1 MSKMKTE
8 SIIDVSL
15 YQEVKDSYLS
25 YSLAIFNRS
34 LPDCIDGLKS
44 AQRRVILGLRDLNL
58 KSDGP
63 YKKVSRLE
71 GHVLGSYHPQG
82 GCANTAINM
91 GQSDAFRYP
100 LTDIHGNV
108 GGSIQTGV
116 ATGQS
121 LSEDP
126 PAAARY
132 LEVKSTP
139 LVEKLFI
146 TQVNSNYGE
155 WRDNYD
161 GSTKEITRFV
171 PPIPALLINGAQGIA
186 SGYACYHVPYHLT
199 DVANATIAYVK
210 NKDISLANLRGKFL
224 GPPDFAQGGRV
235 IKDQGLIDAMDKGQG
250 SVKVYG
256 TWEVIKDAP
265 YGKKSKRDMVII
277 TSLPNGSSEKFLE
290 KVHNLVESEKLQGV
304 VDASDHSTRD
314 GIRVQLV
321 LKPGVP
327 PDEVISCLISG
338 TNLSHTHN
346 VNATAVIS
354 GLPVV
359 MGVKNIIS
367 EWYKH
372 RKNYLKQQY
381 SHEIFVIDG
390 QIERFSG
397 VLAVLGDVD
406 LLVEVLKKAKTKEK
420 AQEMLKKT
428 WKLTDLQVS
437 EVLSTPISRLL
448 STELSQIKSKI
459 DEFRSKKKGLNSLLT
474 SDQLMDE
481 EIISQIGDFKVL
493 SGGRR
498 AKFDQV
504 TAPSVIKVV
513 LPKPLSLKDQILKEG
528 KEIGMTRT
536 QINEFIDNRSSYGA
550 NRSGW
555 EKYKEQYEL
564 RKQLTTRDGK
574 KYRKECLDKMRS
586 DAEASGMAKRGKN
599 AWGAFIKERDKLTLA
614 KICEDL
620 CKWPGIDAKMMQS
633 RCIMGPK
640 KRLKV

>member
-1 MSKMKTE
+1 MTRTKTE
-8 SIIDVSL
+8 SVIGVSL
-15 YQEVKDSYLS
+15 YQEVRDSYLA

-91 GQSDAFRYP
+91 GQADAFRYP

-108 GGSIQTGV
+108 GGSIQTGAV
-116 ATGQS
+116 TGQS

-132 LEVKSTP
+132 LEVKGTP
-139 LVEKLFI
+139 LVEKLFLSQI
-146 TQVNSNYGE
+146 NPNYGQ

-161 GSTKEITRFV
+161 GSTRETTRFV
-171 PPIPALLINGAQGIA
+171 PPLPALLINGAQGIA
-186 SGYACYHVPYHLT
+186 SGYACYHIPYHIT
-199 DVANATIAYVK
+199 DVANATVAFVK
-210 NKDISLANLRGKFL
+210 NKDISLANLRAKFS

-250 SVKVYG
+250 SIKVYG
-256 TWEVIKDAP
+256 TWEVLKDAP
-265 YGKKSKRDMVII
+265 YGKKSKRDMVVI
-277 TSLPNGSSEKFLE
+277 TSLPHGSSEKFLE
-290 KVHNLVESEKLQGV
+290 KVHTLVNSEKLQGI
-304 VDASDHSTRD
+304 VDASDHSSRD

-321 LKPGVP
+321 LKPGSSVE
-327 PDEVISCLISG
+327 DVISGLISS
-338 TNLSHTHN
+338 TNLSHVHN
-346 VNATAVIS
+346 VNATAVIN

-367 EWYKH
+367 EWYEY
-372 RKNYLKQQY
+372 RKNYLKAQY
-381 SHEIFVIDG
+381 NHEISVINS

-397 VLAVLGDVD
+397 VLTVLGDVD
-406 LLVEVLKKAKTKEK
+406 KLMDVLKKSKTREK
-420 AQEMLKKT
+420 AQVAIKKT
-428 WKLTDLQVS
+428 WTLTDLQVS
-437 EVLSTPISRLL
+437 EILSTPISRLL
-448 STELSQIKSKI
+448 ATELGQLKEKIAQYEVNKSKLMGFLSNEQSLD
-459 DEFRSKKKGLNSLLT
+459 DEIVL
-474 SDQLMDE
+474 
-481 EIISQIGDFKVL
+481 QINEFKAF
-493 SGGRR
+493 SGNRR
-498 AKFDQV
+498 AKFDQITTTPV
-504 TAPSVIKVV
+504 VKKVP
-513 LPKPLSLKDQILKEG
+513 PKVLSLKDQILKEG

-555 EKYKEQYEL
+555 DNYKEQYEL

-574 KYRKECLDKMRS
+574 KYRKEYLEGLKAK
-586 DAEASGMAKRGKN
+586 AEESGMAKRGKN
-599 AWGAFIKERDKLTLA
+599 AWGAFIKGREKSTLA
-614 KICEDL
+614 KIREDIMS
-620 CKWPGIDAKMMQS
+620 WPGVDI
-633 RCIMGPK
+633 K
-640 KRLKV
+640 KLQK